1 MKTSSNLILTL
12 FLTASFLTIKT
23 SFAQDTTKVYEVQEN
38 PLDTLT
44 RAVNSIADELSKIKR
59 LKFTG
64 YLQPQ
69 WQYIDS
75 AGAPSMAGGDF
86 VNGTN
91 KYFSRFTMRRG
102 RIKFT
107 YTLQNA
113 VFMLNT
119 DWTEKGVAMRETYV
133 KISDPW
139 LDMFSLTAGLLQDQF
154 GYEVTYSSGERETP
168 ERARYNQLLFPTERD
183 LGVFG
188 TIKFPKSTPLYG
200 LKIDVA
206 AMNGAAGV
214 NPEFDS
220 HKDFTGR
227 IQYSK
232 TTKSENVSYAIGASY
247 YHGGY
252 RIGSNK
258 DYNFATLINGDQ
270 GFEYATDTANY
281 NRVAKRIYM
290 GADAQA
296 SIDWNAGITTLR
308 AEYIQGEQPG
318 TSSSSASPRT
328 APTSKLYHRN
338 FNGAYFYLIQDIGES
353 RFQVVLKYDWY
364 DPNVKISGKEI
375 GKAGTNTG
383 IGDIRFDTYGMG
395 VNYRLHSNIKLMM
408 YYDYVINEETLVAGY
423 YNDLKD
429 NVVTI
434 RMQYKF

>member
-1 MKTSSNLILTL
+1 MKASKNLILTIVL
-12 FLTASFLTIKT
+12 FNFVFIFNNSY
-23 SFAQDTTKVYEVQEN
+23 SQDTIRLKEVEEN

-44 RAVNSIADELSKIKR
+44 RAVNSIVDDLSKIKR

-64 YLQPQ
+64 YVQPQ

-75 AGAPSMAGGDF
+75 AGAPSFAGGDF
-86 VNGTN
+86 SSGSN

-107 YTLQNA
+107 YTYKNA
-113 VFMLNT
+113 IFMLNT
-119 DWTEKGVAMRETYV
+119 DWTEKGVAMRETYA

-139 LDMFSLTAGLLQDQF
+139 LNMFSLTAGLLQAQF
-154 GYEVTYSSGERETP
+154 GFEVTYSSSERESP
-168 ERARYNQLLFPTERD
+168 ERARYNQILFPTERD
-183 LGVFG
+183 MGVFG
-188 TIKFPKSTPLYG
+188 TIQFPKTTPLYG
-200 LKIDVA
+200 LKIDLA

-232 TTKSENVSYAIGASY
+232 TAKSEKVAFAVAGSY

-258 DYNFATLINGDQ
+258 DYNFTTLTNGDH

-290 GADAQA
+290 GADAQM
-296 SIDWNAGITTLR
+296 SIDWMAGITTIR

-318 TSSSSASPRT
+318 TSTSSASPRT

-338 FNGAYFYLIQDIGES
+338 FSGAYFYLIQDIGES
-353 RFQVVLKYDWY
+353 RFQLVLKYDYY

-375 GKAGTNTG
+375 GKAGTNTNL
-383 IGDIRFDTYGMG
+383 GDIRFDTYGLG
-395 VNYRLHSNIKLMM
+395 LNCRIHSNTKLML
-408 YYDYVINEETLVAGY
+408 YYDYVLNEATQVAGY
-423 YNDLKD
+423 ASDIKD